1 MGSSIHVKAV
11 KVWLIIIVFSLI
23 GHAVTAV
30 AGAVFGTQEAVN
42 GKLIMAL
49 MGDCLEKG
57 QALRT
62 EDPEAALAASL
73 RRQERLSAVNEQG
86 ARAFI
91 GTVLSIVLNLALT
104 YALCIVLIKYLSGA
118 VVVVGDR
125 EITIKE

>member
-57 QALRT
+57 QAMRT
-62 EDPEAALAASL
+62 EDP
-73 RRQERLSAVNEQG
+73 
-86 ARAFI
+86 
-91 GTVLSIVLNLALT
+91 
-104 YALCIVLIKYLSGA
+104 
-118 VVVVGDR
+118 
-125 EITIKE
+125 